1 MLILPKCTR
10 VCTYRRGL
18 KKDAC
23 AARQPEDSVGG
34 SHSSQPL
41 WHNVLLRADFSLLHL
56 VRWDALRV
64 QTRRKKKKSTTH
76 SVCHR
81 RGMSVSHLVT
91 AALVSHWLAASL
103 PALSSGH
110 QRRDMIVFRRCVLN
124 TLVPYNNKASTYSC
138 AKHKSL
144 WAVYQRW
151 RQRKRSRRFLLFSF
165 ILFFFSF
172 WRDEKTAAAK
182 WCRLHWV
189 FELPGSRYLKFS
201 ATKFG

>member
-1 MLILPKCTR
+1 MRARPGSQRIRLEAHIHHSHSDTTCCSGPTFLSCILWDEMHCE
-10 VCTYRRGL
+10 YRRG
-18 KKDAC
+18 
-23 AARQPEDSVGG
+23 E
-34 SHSSQPL
+34 
-41 WHNVLLRADFSLLHL
+41 
-56 VRWDALRV
+56 
-64 QTRRKKKKSTTH
+64 KKSTTH

-81 RGMSVSHLVT
+81 RGVSVSHLVT

-110 QRRDMIVFRRCVLN
+110 QRKDMIVFRRCALN

-151 RQRKRSRRFLLFSF
+151 RQRKRSAEAVSVVFFSSV
-165 ILFFFSF
+165 FFFSF
-172 WRDEKTAAAK
+172 WREEKTAAAK
-182 WCRLHWV
+182 WRRLHWA